1 MDENSLCMVLRATN
15 YRESDRMLTLF
26 SREHGRID
34 ALARGCRKQGSP
46 LLASCDVFCC
56 ADFAF
61 HVHKGRYFVTQAAI
75 RENFFALRQNMQA
88 LMTAAV
94 LSEVCERVVMP
105 AEGNP
110 RLFALLA
117 GANYALNGGKDPR
130 SVFFFFVV
138 KLLDILGLRP
148 VTRHCALCGAP
159 AASRLN
165 LAAGGA
171 VCASCPGEDVP
182 PDTIPLMEKILAT
195 PSKAIGQTEIPMDA
209 NRAGLALRWLSDTLE
224 SEPKSLALLKTVMKT

>member
-117 GANYALNGGKDPR
+117 GAIMP
-130 SVFFFFVV
+130 
-138 KLLDILGLRP
+138 
-148 VTRHCALCGAP
+148 
-159 AASRLN
+159 
-165 LAAGGA
+165 
-171 VCASCPGEDVP
+171 
-182 PDTIPLMEKILAT
+182 
-195 PSKAIGQTEIPMDA
+195 
-209 NRAGLALRWLSDTLE
+209 
-224 SEPKSLALLKTVMKT
+224 